1 MVSRLSVIS
10 MTHIVSYTTV
20 PMLLDVK
27 ITESSMLWLSL
38 TIPFFIYSEAAD
50 SILAKSNLNPTA
62 KEFVFKTPVS
72 F

>member
-1 MVSRLSVIS
+1 M
-10 MTHIVSYTTV
+10 
-20 PMLLDVK
+20 K